1 MICKNYVV
9 SGEDVN
15 DGMVMQDSA
24 YISYTL
30 RLLYHFLFHNG
41 FSREKLNNLHL
52 ELQEGNHALV
62 YFKNLMFTESFFV
75 EMKHCLINDKINIK
89 SCFFNSKNECC
100 AEVTKELE
108 WFDSIRKEVIITPKQ
123 IAKHFN
129 IGTRQK
135 FQFPVTFNSLN
146 RT

>member
-9 SGEDVN
+9 AGEDVN
-15 DGMVMQDSA
+15 DYMVMENTA

-41 FSREKLNNLHL
+41 FSKQKLNALNLG
-52 ELQEGNHALV
+52 LQEGHHELV
-62 YFKNLMFTESFFV
+62 CYKNIMFTEHFFV
-75 EMKHCLINDKINIK
+75 EMKHCYVDDKINVK

-108 WFDSIRKEVIITPKQ
+108 WFDSIKREVIVAPKQ
-123 IAKHFN
+123 ILQHFALYYPKS
-129 IGTRQK
+129 GK
-135 FQFPVTFNSLN
+135 K
-146 RT
+146 